1 MNYPTVY
8 TALAGCPIHLV
19 GKTGQAV
26 QISIHYPSQY
36 ICANREQ
43 ILPDWKKELSLWVV
57 IVLQQ
62 SAYELVESTPE
73 IEAEKER
80 LREKFMRF
88 GCDVAFNLRDGT
100 PCPPLWGDCPTGSG
114 KGNRTEWTGGGDC
127 PRGTGIANRTKY
139 PPQGGDRSYLTDLID
154 PRTGYPLLSRPGK
167 ILHDDTA
174 AVKALLRYPVIQ
186 NKCRVLIHPSWGMAV
201 YPGILLSQAPPL
213 LIEWVIRS
221 IAPLHGWKMKTED

>member
-8 TALAGCPIHLV
+8 TALPGSPIHLV

-26 QISIHYPSQY
+26 QISIHSPSLY

-43 ILPDWKKELSLWVV
+43 ILPDWKKQLSLWVV

-62 SAYELVESTPE
+62 SGYELVESTPE
-73 IEAEKER
+73 IESEKER

-88 GCDVAFNLRDGT
+88 GCDIAFNLRDRAERT
-100 PCPPLWGDCPTGSG
+100 TAGDC
-114 KGNRTEWTGGGDC
+114 N
-127 PRGTGIANRTKY
+127 
-139 PPQGGDRSYLTDLID
+139 YLTDLID

-201 YPGILLSQAPPL
+201 YPGILISQAPPF

-221 IAPLHGWKMKTED
+221 IAPLHGWKIKAG

>member
-26 QISIHYPSQY
+26 QISIHSPSQY

-43 ILPDWKKELSLWVV
+43 ILPDWKKEHSLWVV

-62 SAYELVESTPE
+62 SAYELLESTPE
-73 IEAEKER
+73 IETEKQR

-88 GCDVAFNLRDGT
+88 GCDVAFNLRDWAERT
-100 PCPPLWGDCPTGSG
+100 PG
-114 KGNRTEWTGGGDC
+114 GNG
-127 PRGTGIANRTKY
+127 N
-139 PPQGGDRSYLTDLID
+139 YLTDLID

-174 AVKALLRYPVIQ
+174 AVKALLSYPVIQ
-186 NKCRVLIHPSWGMAV
+186 NKCRVLIHPTWGMAV
-201 YPGILLSQAPPL
+201 YPGILISQAPPF

-221 IAPLHGWKMKTED
+221 IAPLHGWKIKAEG